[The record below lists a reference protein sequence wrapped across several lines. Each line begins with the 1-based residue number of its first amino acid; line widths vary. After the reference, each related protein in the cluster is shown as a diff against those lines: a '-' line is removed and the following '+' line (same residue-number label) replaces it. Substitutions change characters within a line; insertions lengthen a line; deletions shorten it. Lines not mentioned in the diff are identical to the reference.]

1 MKGINRLQEKIAAAL
16 LAGCTLLCS
25 AGCDEQLTRNLVG
38 VFSDYVG
45 DVASSLTTEY
55 LFGAIGIE
63 VEANGHTD
71 NGNSDH
77 AHDAEPLHEHEH

>member
-1 MKGINRLQEKIAAAL
+1 MKGINRLHEKIAAA

-25 AGCDEQLTRNLVG
+25 AGCDEQLTCDLVT

-55 LFGAIGIE
+55 LSGAIGIE
-63 VEANGHTD
+63 IEAEGHTD
-71 NGNSDH
+71 DGDSDH
-77 AHDAEPLHEHEH
+77 SHDAEPLHEHEH